1 MRLLFKYMSKKVIK
15 NNKKEQEPIRR
26 NFITNLHIKNF
37 KSFFGPVGSQEI
49 NVKLAPKITLLFGKN
64 SAGKSSLLQA
74 IKLIQQSYDNG
85 DDMVTNPASTYSGA
99 LAFPTYKDLVSKK
112 ETVKSISLGLTTEE
126 CLYKNNKR
134 LETTENRKT
143 IIKKFSYRNN
153 KILCD
158 EIDYY
163 SPSDDAQKFIS
174 IKNRPYNAKGIE
186 DYYKSDISFFE
197 NKYAWKELFKYTYKY
212 RNKVIPYLQRC
223 IEFSD
228 QWTKLIKNKKK
239 SKENVDREIDKIVGQ
254 AGRPGVFS
262 PVHFVFLSKAVTT
275 QHIKFLN
282 NMRNDY
288 DSFIKYI
295 ADDVKKN
302 KNFLYKN
309 NKTFNSRQIFE
320 LININLESSD
330 RKKIFSSLRSYS
342 SLSDLLCFV
351 VSSLCGSKY
360 PVKTSFDPNNPSD
373 KEEREKTLHPKKMID
388 YCNDMVSS
396 SIKRIRVFQGQKA
409 LPTQYENT
417 RSPEKDFVG
426 YNYEFLHEVI
436 SDHKK
441 KIDKWLTHFGYDF
454 KIDTESGGPTS
465 VTLVQHR
472 KKGFKVDYKQGG
484 LGAENILPIIA
495 QSVAAKNK
503 VLIFEEPER
512 RAHPRLQSKMAD
524 LIVECS
530 KNNQFIIETHSEN
543 LLLGILKNIRDG
555 KISHKDVQV
564 SYVHI
569 DKDQSKV
576 DELRIDEKGNFESNW
591 RDGFFTERLDLL

>member
-1 MRLLFKYMSKKVIK
+1 MRLLFKYMSKKVTK
-15 NNKKEQEPIRR
+15 NNKKEPEQVRR

-37 KSFFGPVGSQEI
+37 KSFFGPVGSQETS
-49 NVKLAPKITLLFGKN
+49 VKLAPKITLLFGKN

-99 LAFPTYKDLVSKK
+99 LAFPSYKDLVSKK
-112 ETVKSISLGLTTEE
+112 EIIRSISLGLTTEE
-126 CLYKNNKR
+126 CFYKNDKR
-134 LETTENRKT
+134 QEGTENRKT
-143 IIKKFSYRNN
+143 AIKKFSCKNN

-163 SPSDDAQKFIS
+163 SPTDDAQKFIS
-174 IKNRPYNAKGIE
+174 IKNSPYHAEGITE
-186 DYYKSDISFFE
+186 YYKSDISFFE
-197 NKYAWKELFKYTYKY
+197 NKYAWKELFKYTFKY
-212 RNKVIPYLQRC
+212 RNKIIPYLKRC
-223 IEFSD
+223 IEFAD
-228 QWTKLIKNKKK
+228 QWAKLIKDKKK
-239 SKENVDREIDKIVGQ
+239 SKEDIDRQIDKIVGQ

-262 PVHFVFLSKAVTT
+262 PVHFVFSSKAIIA
-275 QHIKFLN
+275 QHIKFLE
-282 NMRNDY
+282 NMNNDY
-288 DSFIKYI
+288 DNFIKYI
-295 ADDVKKN
+295 TTDVKKN

-320 LININLESSD
+320 LININLKSTD
-330 RKKIFSSLRSYS
+330 RKQIFSSLKSYS
-342 SLSDLLCFV
+342 ALSDLLCFV
-351 VSSLCGSKY
+351 VSLLCGSKY
-360 PVKTSFDPNNPSD
+360 PANTSFDPNNPND

-388 YCNDMVSS
+388 YCNDMLSS
-396 SIKRIRVFQGQKA
+396 SIKCIRVFQGQKA

-417 RSPEKDFVG
+417 RSPEKNFVG

-436 SDHKK
+436 SDHRK

-503 VLIFEEPER
+503 ILIFEEPER

-555 KISHKDVQV
+555 KIKHTDVQV

-569 DKDQSKV
+569 DKDQSKI
-576 DELRIDEKGNFESNW
+576 DELKINENGNFESSW

>member
-1 MRLLFKYMSKKVIK
+1 MTKKTK
-15 NNKKEQEPIRR
+15 TNKDKKNKKKPSSEIR

-37 KSFFGPVGSQEI
+37 KSFFGQVGSQET
-49 NVKLAPKITLLFGKN
+49 NVTLAPKITLLFGKN

-99 LAFPTYKDLVSKK
+99 LAFPSYKDLVSKK
-112 ETVKSISLGLTTEE
+112 EIIRSISLGLTTEE
-126 CLYKNNKR
+126 CFYKNDKR
-134 LETTENRKT
+134 QEGSENRKT
-143 IIKKFSYRNN
+143 AIKKFSCKNN

-163 SPSDDAQKFIS
+163 SPTDDAQKFIS
-174 IKNRPYNAKGIE
+174 IKNSPYHAKGITE
-186 DYYKSDISFFE
+186 YYKSDISFFE
-197 NKYAWKELFKYTYKY
+197 NKYAWKELFKYTFKY
-212 RNKVIPYLQRC
+212 RNKIIPYLKRC
-223 IEFSD
+223 IEFAD
-228 QWTKLIKNKKK
+228 QWAKLIKDKKK
-239 SKENVDREIDKIVGQ
+239 SKEDIDRQIDKIVGQ

-262 PVHFVFLSKAVTT
+262 PVHFVFSSKAIIA
-275 QHIKFLN
+275 QHIKFLE
-282 NMRNDY
+282 NMNNDY
-288 DSFIKYI
+288 DNFIKYI
-295 ADDVKKN
+295 TTDVKKN

-320 LININLESSD
+320 LININLKSTD
-330 RKKIFSSLRSYS
+330 RKQIFSSLKSYS
-342 SLSDLLCFV
+342 ALSDLLCFV
-351 VSSLCGSKY
+351 VSLLCGSKY
-360 PVKTSFDPNNPSD
+360 PASTSFDPNNPND

-388 YCNDMVSS
+388 YCNDMLSS
-396 SIKRIRVFQGQKA
+396 SIKCIRVFQGQKA

-436 SDHKK
+436 SDHRK

-503 VLIFEEPER
+503 ILIFEEPER

-555 KISHKDVQV
+555 KIKHTDVQV

-569 DKDQSKV
+569 DKDQSKI
-576 DELRIDEKGNFESNW
+576 DELKINENGNFESSW